1 MRDPQR
7 FSSAILG
14 TGLILMAVAVTN
26 ARADDSPEQRLRDAL
41 RQSVT
46 EMRAAQDQ
54 AAQATAQVAQLQA
67 DKAALQAQVDAAKV
81 ALAQAAKPDELK
93 SAQAALDAA
102 HAQAAQMAGDLTKWQ
117 GAYQQA
123 NAVAQSKDAES
134 RKALQSATA
143 NARALQTCKA
153 TNTKLISLSESVL
166 HLYETQGFRNILL
179 KSYEPLIGSAKV
191 DLENLVQDYD
201 DKIHDQE
208 YIAPV
213 SGTEP
218 AGKGHP

>member
-7 FSSAILG
+7 FYTAILSAS
-14 TGLILMAVAVTN
+14 LILVVAASTT
-26 ARADDSPEQRLRDAL
+26 AWAEDSPEQRLRDAL
-41 RQSVT
+41 RQSVSG
-46 EMRAAQDQ
+46 MRAAQDQ

-67 DKAALQAQVDAAKV
+67 DKAALQAQLDAAKV
-81 ALAQAAKPDELK
+81 ALAKAAKPDELK

-102 HAQAAQMAGDLTKWQ
+102 HAQAALMAGDLTKWQ

-123 NAVAQSKDAES
+123 NAAMQSKDAES

-153 TNTKLISLSESVL
+153 TNTKLISLSENVL
-166 HLYETQGFRNILL
+166 HLHETQSFHNLLL

-201 DKIHDQE
+201 DKIRDQE
-208 YIAPV
+208 YIAPA
-213 SGTEP
+213 SGAEP
-218 AGKGHP
+218 GGKVHP